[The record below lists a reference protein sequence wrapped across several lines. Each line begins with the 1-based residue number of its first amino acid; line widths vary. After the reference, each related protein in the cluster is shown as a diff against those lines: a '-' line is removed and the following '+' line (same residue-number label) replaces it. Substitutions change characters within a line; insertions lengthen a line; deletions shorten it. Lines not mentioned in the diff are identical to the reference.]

1 MAGRL
6 ARSLLQRRFGSS
18 LQRLPVR
25 LASGEAYVPEKPPVE
40 GKTENMKL
48 VHAINNALDIAMET
62 DSTAAIFGEDVGF
75 GGVFRCSANLRDK
88 YGSNRVFTC
97 TIQVTIGAG
106 GRIKVSDFGMAVE
119 RGSEGYY
126 RVASGKTEKVPV
138 KWMAPESIED
148 HIYTHKTDVWSFGV
162 TCWEV
167 FTCGAVPYPGLNPLN
182 VPREL
187 KLGRRLER
195 PSSAVCSDEM

>member
-1 MAGRL
+1 MCH
-6 ARSLLQRRFGSS
+6 Q
-18 LQRLPVR
+18 
-25 LASGEAYVPEKPPVE
+25 
-40 GKTENMKL
+40 
-48 VHAINNALDIAMET
+48 IAKGMT
-62 DSTAAIFGEDVGF
+62 YIAQ
-75 GGVFRCSANLRDK
+75 GGVIHRDVAAR
-88 YGSNRVFTC
+88 NC
-97 TIQVTIGAG
+97 MIGAG

-119 RGSEGYY
+119 RGYY

-182 VPREL
+182 VQREL

-195 PSSAVCSDEM
+195 PKNTVCSDEIWSMLLRCWSDNPRDRPNFPTLEEILFNLLDSDPTYINLIS